1 MIHICACCTV
11 GTSPDWV
18 IYDTDDGIGWRRR
31 PVDLP
36 LEEEIDAPRRFDG
49 HADPAHVLEWLQG
62 ERDHPWTDNL
72 AGEDTASKRAL
83 KALRRWIS
91 TTPPAG

>member
-18 IYDTDDGIGWRRR
+18 IYDTDDGIDWRRR

-49 HADPAHVLEWLQG
+49 HADPADVLAWLQG
-62 ERDHPWTDNL
+62 ERDHPWTDDL
-72 AGEDTASKRAL
+72 AGDTASKTAVE
-83 KALRRWIS
+83 ALRRWIP